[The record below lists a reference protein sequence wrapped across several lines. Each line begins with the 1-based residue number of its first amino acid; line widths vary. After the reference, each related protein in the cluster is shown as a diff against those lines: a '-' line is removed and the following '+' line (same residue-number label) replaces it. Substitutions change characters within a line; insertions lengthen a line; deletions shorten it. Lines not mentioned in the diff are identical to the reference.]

1 MEIISVDGWYLLLRW
16 IHFLAGITWI
26 GLLYY
31 FNFVQGEW
39 FKETD
44 ASAKNAAVQK
54 LVPRALWWFRWG
66 AMFTF
71 LAGALTLI
79 TKGMQVGWGIYESS
93 WGIVILTGSVLG
105 TLMFLNVWLIIWPK
119 QQIVIASANQVADGG
134 DPLPDVAE
142 CTAKAGLASRTNTLF
157 SIPMLLTMGAASH
170 YPLNV
175 TVETNFTVLFWVLA
189 LIIGLIEINAVIGK
203 PGPMATVK
211 GVIISGVVLTVIL
224 FGAIDLLI

>member
-1 MEIISVDGWYLLLRW
+1 
-16 IHFLAGITWI
+16 
-26 GLLYY
+26 
-31 FNFVQGEW
+31 
-39 FKETD
+39 
-44 ASAKNAAVQK
+44 
-54 LVPRALWWFRWG
+54 
-66 AMFTF
+66 MFTF

-157 SIPMLLTMGAASH
+157 SIPMLLSMGAASH

-203 PGPMATVK
+203 PGPMTTVK
-211 GVIISGVVLTVIL
+211 GVITSGLVLTVIL
-224 FGAIDLLI
+224 FGAIDLLV